1 MMSWFRDLPVAWLQ
15 LSHSRAKLLAAVAG
29 IVFADL
35 LMFMQLGFLASA
47 IDISTYIH
55 RKVRGELV
63 ILNPQTESIEAA
75 KQFPRRQLMRAQ
87 GHPEVETATP
97 LYTGTVQWRD
107 PWTGRKRSLGVY
119 GIVPHAQAIAVPGLA
134 ESTGPLHEADTCLFD
149 TRTRSRKEFDMVLQ
163 KLEAG
168 EPVEAEVNARRIK
181 VVGTTT
187 IGASFQVEG
196 NLVTS
201 DANFIRLFPER
212 SPGAIDVGVVRLRPG
227 ADPRHVQAD
236 LQRIYGSDLLVLTI
250 DEFTA
255 RETDYLLRTR
265 PIGFIFSV
273 GTVVAFF
280 VGFAI
285 VYQVLFSDVNNH
297 LPQYATLKAIGYAD
311 SYLRMIVLQEGII
324 LSLLG
329 YFPGAVL
336 ASGLYALTAKA
347 QGLPMQMTITRA
359 VLIFT
364 LTIMMC
370 SFSGLL
376 AMRKLRQADPADV
389 F

>member
-1 MMSWFRDLPVAWLQ
+1 
-15 LSHSRAKLLAAVAG
+15 
-29 IVFADL
+29 
-35 LMFMQLGFLASA
+35 
-47 IDISTYIH
+47 
-55 RKVRGELV
+55 
-63 ILNPQTESIEAA
+63 
-75 KQFPRRQLMRAQ
+75 
-87 GHPEVETATP
+87 
-97 LYTGTVQWRD
+97 
-107 PWTGRKRSLGVY
+107 
-119 GIVPHAQAIAVPGLA
+119 
-134 ESTGPLHEADTCLFD
+134 
-149 TRTRSRKEFDMVLQ
+149 MVLK
-163 KLEAG
+163 KLKAG

-227 ADPRHVQAD
+227 ADTRHVQAD

-273 GTVVAFF
+273 GIVVAFF

-364 LTIMMC
+364 LTIVMC

>member
-1 MMSWFRDLPVAWLQ
+1 MKNMFRDVPVAWLQ
-15 LSHSRAKLLAAVAG
+15 LSHSWAKLLAAVVG

-47 IDISTYIH
+47 IEISTYIH

-63 ILNPQTESIEAA
+63 ILNPLTDNIEAA
-75 KQFPRRQLMRAQ
+75 KAFPRRQLIRAQ

-97 LYTGTVQWRD
+97 LYTGIVQWRD
-107 PWTGRKRSLGVY
+107 PWTGAKRSLGVY

-134 ESTGPLHEADTCLFD
+134 EFTGPLHEADTCLFD
-149 TRTRSRKEFDMVLQ
+149 TRTRSKKEFGMVLT
-163 KLEAG
+163 KLKAG
-168 EPVEAEVNARRIK
+168 EPVAAEVNARRIK

-187 IGASFQVEG
+187 IGASFNVEG

-212 SPGAIDVGVVRLRPG
+212 SPAAIDVGVVRLRPD
-227 ADPRHVQAD
+227 ADPRQVKAD

-250 DEFTA
+250 DEFA
-255 RETDYLLRTR
+255 DREKDFLLRTR

-364 LTIMMC
+364 LTIVMC

>member
-47 IDISTYIH
+47 IEISTYIH
-55 RKVRGELV
+55 RRVRGELIV
-63 ILNPQTESIEAA
+63 LNPLTDNIEAA
-75 KQFPRRQLMRAQ
+75 KAFPRRQLMRAH
-87 GHPEVETATP
+87 GHPEVETVAP
-97 LYTGTVQWRD
+97 LYTGIVQWRD
-107 PWTGRKRSLGVY
+107 PWTGSKRSLFVY
-119 GIVPHAQAIAVPGLA
+119 GVVPHAQAIAVPGLA

-149 TRTRSRKEFDMVLQ
+149 TRTRSRKEFDMVLK

-212 SPGAIDVGVVRLRPG
+212 SPGAIDVGAVRLRPG

-364 LTIMMC
+364 LTIVMC

>member
-1 MMSWFRDLPVAWLQ
+1 MKNLFRDVHVAWLQ
-15 LSHSRAKLLAAVAG
+15 LGHSRPKLLAAVVG

-35 LMFMQLGFLASA
+35 LIWMQLGFLASA

-149 TRTRSRKEFDMVLQ
+149 TRTRSQKEFGMVLT
-163 KLEAG
+163 KLKAG
-168 EPVEAEVNARRIK
+168 EPVAAEVNARRIK

-187 IGASFQVEG
+187 IGANFNVEG

-212 SPGAIDVGVVRLRPG
+212 SPAAIDVGVVRLRPD
-227 ADPRHVQAD
+227 ADLRQVKAD

-250 DEFTA
+250 DEFA
-255 RETDYLLRTR
+255 DREKDFLLRTR

-273 GTVVAFF
+273 GTVVGLF

-285 VYQVLFSDVNNH
+285 VYQVLFTDVNNH
-297 LPQYATLKAIGYAD
+297 LPQYATLKAIGYTD
-311 SYLRMIVLQEGII
+311 RYLRIIVMQEALI

-336 ASGLYALTAKA
+336 AAGLYVLIVNTV
-347 QGLPMQMTITRA
+347 GLPMYMTFGRA
-359 VLIFT
+359 VLIFA
-364 LTIMMC
+364 LTVMMC
-370 SFSGLL
+370 GFSGLA

>member
-1 MMSWFRDLPVAWLQ
+1 MNNLFRDVPVAWLQ
-15 LSHSRAKLLAAVAG
+15 LSHSWAKLLAAVVG

-35 LMFMQLGFLASA
+35 LIWMQLGFLASA

-63 ILNPQTESIEAA
+63 ILNPQTESLEAA

-107 PWTGRKRSLGVY
+107 PWTGSKRSLGVY
-119 GIVPHAQAIAVPGLA
+119 GIVAHAQAIAVPGLA
-134 ESTGPLHEADTCLFD
+134 EATGPLHEADTCLFD
-149 TRTRSRKEFDMVLQ
+149 TRTRSAREFGVVLK
-163 KLEAG
+163 KLKAG

-187 IGASFQVEG
+187 IGASFNVEG

-212 SPGAIDVGVVRLRPG
+212 SPAAIDVGVVRLSPD
-227 ADPRHVQAD
+227 ADLRQVKAD

-250 DEFTA
+250 DEFA
-255 RETDYLLRTR
+255 DREKDFLLRTR
-265 PIGFIFSV
+265 PVGFIFSV
-273 GTVVAFF
+273 GTVVGLF

-285 VYQVLFSDVNNH
+285 VYQVLFTDVNNH
-297 LPQYATLKAIGYAD
+297 LPQYATLKAIGYTD
-311 SYLRMIVLQEGII
+311 SYLRRIVLEEALI

-336 ASGLYALTAKA
+336 AAGLYMLIVNTV
-347 QGLPMQMTITRA
+347 GLPMYMTFGRA
-359 VLIFT
+359 VLIFA
-364 LTIMMC
+364 LTVMMC
-370 SFSGLL
+370 GFSGLA
-376 AMRKLRQADPADV
+376 AMRKLRQAHPADV

>member
-47 IDISTYIH
+47 IEISTYIH
-55 RKVRGELV
+55 RRVRGELIV
-63 ILNPQTESIEAA
+63 LNPLTDNIEAA
-75 KQFPRRQLMRAQ
+75 KAFPRRQLMRAH

-149 TRTRSRKEFDMVLQ
+149 TRTRSRKEFDMVLK
-163 KLEAG
+163 KLKAG
-168 EPVEAEVNARRIK
+168 EPVAAEVNARRIK

-187 IGASFQVEG
+187 IGANFNVEG

-212 SPGAIDVGVVRLRPG
+212 SPAAIDVGVVRLCPDSDLRQ
-227 ADPRHVQAD
+227 VKAD

-250 DEFTA
+250 DEFA
-255 RETDYLLRTR
+255 DREKDFLLRTR
-265 PIGFIFSV
+265 PVGFIFSV
-273 GTVVAFF
+273 GTVVGLF

-285 VYQVLFSDVNNH
+285 VYQVLFTDVNNH
-297 LPQYATLKAIGYAD
+297 LPRYATLKAIGYTD
-311 SYLRMIVLQEGII
+311 SYLRRIVLQGA
-324 LSLLG
+324 LSLSFLG

-336 ASGLYALTAKA
+336 AA
-347 QGLPMQMTITRA
+347 
-359 VLIFT
+359 
-364 LTIMMC
+364 
-370 SFSGLL
+370 
-376 AMRKLRQADPADV
+376 
-389 F
+389 

>member
-47 IDISTYIH
+47 IEISTYIH
-55 RKVRGELV
+55 RRVRGELV
-63 ILNPQTESIEAA
+63 ILNPLTDNIEAA
-75 KQFPRRQLMRAQ
+75 KAFPRRQLMRAH
-87 GHPEVETATP
+87 GHPEVETVAP
-97 LYTGTVQWRD
+97 LYTGIVQWRD
-107 PWTGRKRSLGVY
+107 PWTGSKRSLFVY
-119 GIVPHAQAIAVPGLA
+119 GVVPHAQAIAVPGLA

-149 TRTRSRKEFDMVLQ
+149 TRTRSRKEFDMVLK

-187 IGASFQVEG
+187 IGASFNVEG

-212 SPGAIDVGVVRLRPG
+212 SPATIDIGVVRLCPG
-227 ADPRHVQAD
+227 ADLRQVKAD

-250 DEFTA
+250 DEFA
-255 RETDYLLRTR
+255 DREKDFLLRTR

-273 GTVVAFF
+273 GTVVGLF

-285 VYQVLFSDVNNH
+285 VYQVLFTDVNNH
-297 LPQYATLKAIGYAD
+297 LPQYATLKAIGYTD
-311 SYLRMIVLQEGII
+311 RYLRMIVLQEALI

-329 YFPGAVL
+329 YFPGALLAAALYVL
-336 ASGLYALTAKA
+336 IVNTV
-347 QGLPMQMTITRA
+347 GLPMYMTFGRA
-359 VLIFT
+359 VLIFA
-364 LTIMMC
+364 LTVVMC
-370 SFSGLL
+370 GFSGLV
-376 AMRKLRQADPADV
+376 AMRKLKQADPADV

>member
-1 MMSWFRDLPVAWLQ
+1 MKYIFRDVPVAWLQ
-15 LSHSRAKLLAAVAG
+15 LCHSRPKLLAAVVG

-35 LMFMQLGFLASA
+35 LIWMQLGFFASA

-55 RKVRGELV
+55 RKVRGALV
-63 ILNPQTESIEAA
+63 ILNPQTEGLEGA
-75 KQFPRRQLMRAQ
+75 KPFPRRQLMRAQ
-87 GHPEVETATP
+87 GHFEVETATP
-97 LYTGTVQWRD
+97 LYTGTAQWRD
-107 PWTGRKRSLGVY
+107 PWTGSKRLLGVY

-149 TRTRSRKEFDMVLQ
+149 TRTRSKREFGKVLT
-163 KLEAG
+163 KLKAG
-168 EPVEAEVNARRIK
+168 EPVEAEVNARRVK

-187 IGASFQVEG
+187 IGASFNVEG

-212 SPGAIDVGVVRLRPG
+212 SPAAIDVGVVRLRPD
-227 ADPRHVQAD
+227 ADPRQVKAD

-250 DEFTA
+250 DEFA
-255 RETDYLLRTR
+255 DREKDFLLRTR

-329 YFPGAVL
+329 YLPGAVL
-336 ASGLYALTAKA
+336 ALGLYALTAKA

-364 LTIMMC
+364 LTIVMC

-376 AMRKLRQADPADV
+376 EIG
-389 F
+389 

>member
-1 MMSWFRDLPVAWLQ
+1 M
-15 LSHSRAKLLAAVAG
+15 
-29 IVFADL
+29 
-35 LMFMQLGFLASA
+35 
-47 IDISTYIH
+47 
-55 RKVRGELV
+55 
-63 ILNPQTESIEAA
+63 
-75 KQFPRRQLMRAQ
+75 
-87 GHPEVETATP
+87 
-97 LYTGTVQWRD
+97 
-107 PWTGRKRSLGVY
+107 
-119 GIVPHAQAIAVPGLA
+119 
-134 ESTGPLHEADTCLFD
+134 
-149 TRTRSRKEFDMVLQ
+149 
-163 KLEAG
+163 
-168 EPVEAEVNARRIK
+168 
-181 VVGTTT
+181 
-187 IGASFQVEG
+187 
-196 NLVTS
+196 
-201 DANFIRLFPER
+201 
-212 SPGAIDVGVVRLRPG
+212 
-227 ADPRHVQAD
+227 
-236 LQRIYGSDLLVLTI
+236 QRIYGSDLLVLTI

-297 LPQYATLKAIGYAD
+297 LPQYATLKAIGYAN

-364 LTIMMC
+364 LTIVMC

>member
-1 MMSWFRDLPVAWLQ
+1 MKYIFRDVPVAWLQ
-15 LSHSRAKLLAAVAG
+15 LGHSRPKLLAAVVG

-35 LMFMQLGFLASA
+35 LIWMQLGFFASA

-63 ILNPQTESIEAA
+63 ILNPQTESLEGA
-75 KQFPRRQLMRAQ
+75 KAFPRRQLMRAQ
-87 GHPEVETATP
+87 GHSEIETATP

-107 PWTGRKRSLGVY
+107 PWTGSKRSLGVY

-149 TRTRSRKEFDMVLQ
+149 TRTRSRKEFDMVLK

-212 SPGAIDVGVVRLRPG
+212 SPAPSMSAL
-227 ADPRHVQAD
+227 
-236 LQRIYGSDLLVLTI
+236 S
-250 DEFTA
+250 
-255 RETDYLLRTR
+255 
-265 PIGFIFSV
+265 
-273 GTVVAFF
+273 
-280 VGFAI
+280 
-285 VYQVLFSDVNNH
+285 
-297 LPQYATLKAIGYAD
+297 GYA
-311 SYLRMIVLQEGII
+311 
-324 LSLLG
+324 LG
-329 YFPGAVL
+329 PTHGMSKL
-336 ASGLYALTAKA
+336 ICSGFMVPTCW
-347 QGLPMQMTITRA
+347 
-359 VLIFT
+359 F
-364 LTIMMC
+364 
-370 SFSGLL
+370 
-376 AMRKLRQADPADV
+376 
-389 F
+389 

>member
-1 MMSWFRDLPVAWLQ
+1 MTNMFRDVPVAWLQ
-15 LSHSRAKLLAAVAG
+15 LGHSRPKLLAAVVG

-35 LMFMQLGFLASA
+35 LIWMQLGFFASA

-55 RKVRGELV
+55 RKLSGELV
-63 ILNPQTESIEAA
+63 ILNPQTESLDAA
-75 KQFPRRQLMRAQ
+75 KAFPRRQLMRAQ
-87 GHPEVETATP
+87 GHSEVETATP

-107 PWTGRKRSLGVY
+107 PWTGSKRSLGVY

-134 ESTGPLHEADTCLFD
+134 EATGPLHEADTCLFD
-149 TRTRSRKEFDMVLQ
+149 TRTRSTKEFGVVLK
-163 KLEAG
+163 KLKAG

-187 IGASFQVEG
+187 IGASFNVEG

-212 SPGAIDVGVVRLRPG
+212 SPAAIDVGVVRLRPD
-227 ADPRHVQAD
+227 ADPRQVKAD

-250 DEFTA
+250 DEFA
-255 RETDYLLRTR
+255 DREKDFLLRTR
-265 PIGFIFSV
+265 PVGFIFSV
-273 GTVVAFF
+273 GTVVGLF

-285 VYQVLFSDVNNH
+285 VYQVLFTDVNNH
-297 LPQYATLKAIGYAD
+297 LPQYATLKAIGYTD
-311 SYLRMIVLQEGII
+311 SYLRRIVLEEALI

-336 ASGLYALTAKA
+336 AAGLYMLIVNTV
-347 QGLPMQMTITRA
+347 GLPMYMTFGRA
-359 VLIFT
+359 VLIFA
-364 LTIMMC
+364 LTVMMC
-370 SFSGLL
+370 GFSGLA

>member
-1 MMSWFRDLPVAWLQ
+1 MKNLFRDVPVAWLQ
-15 LSHSRAKLLAAVAG
+15 LGHSRPKLLAAVVG

-35 LMFMQLGFLASA
+35 LIWMQLGFLASA

-55 RKVRGELV
+55 RKVRGDLV

-75 KQFPRRQLMRAQ
+75 KAFPRRQLIRAQ

-97 LYTGTVQWRD
+97 LYTGIVQWRD
-107 PWTGRKRSLGVY
+107 PWTGSKRTLGVY
-119 GIVPHAQAIAVPGLA
+119 GIVPHAQAIAVPGLEEA
-134 ESTGPLHEADTCLFD
+134 TGLLHEADTCLFD
-149 TRTRSRKEFDMVLQ
+149 TRIRSRKEFGKVLK
-163 KLEAG
+163 KLKAG
-168 EPVEAEVNARRIK
+168 EPVAAEVNARLIK
-181 VVGTTT
+181 IVGTTT
-187 IGASFQVEG
+187 IGASFNVEG

-212 SPGAIDVGVVRLRPG
+212 SPAAIDVGVVRLRPD
-227 ADPRHVQAD
+227 ADPRQVKAD

-250 DEFTA
+250 DEFA
-255 RETDYLLRTR
+255 DREKDFLLRTR

-285 VYQVLFSDVNNH
+285 VYQVLFTDVNNH
-297 LPQYATLKAIGYAD
+297 LPQYATLKAIGYTD
-311 SYLRMIVLQEGII
+311 SYLRMIVLQEALL

-329 YFPGAVL
+329 YLPGAVL
-336 ASGLYALTAKA
+336 ASVLYVLTAKA
-347 QGLPMQMTITRA
+347 QGLPMQITISRA

-364 LTIMMC
+364 LTIVMC